1 MIFRELFIKGRL
13 MKQVILKR
21 FEVSDE
27 TIYFVHDYEGV
38 NLERLWDTA
47 IQDIPAIRN
56 AVEKY
61 LRPHTQEGMVGRNYA
76 PLIPGDELP

>member
-27 TIYFVHDYEGV
+27 TIYFVHDYGGSESRAALGHS
-38 NLERLWDTA
+38 DSG
-47 IQDIPAIRN
+47 
-56 AVEKY
+56 Y
-61 LRPHTQEGMVGRNYA
+61 S
-76 PLIPGDELP
+76 GDPKRS